1 MPLAE
6 KNFSRLPKLPPL
18 LSLKK
23 GMNVTIF
30 GHERSP
36 SSPALTALSRGTRAI
51 LFPPPTPFPDQPR
64 GGGVGGEEG

>member
-6 KNFSRLPKLPPL
+6 KNFSWLPKLPPPSRPL

-51 LFPPPTPFPDQPR
+51 LFPPPIPRSAR
-64 GGGVGGEEG
+64 GGEGEEG